1 MDAKMNES
9 SSGILQKLFHER
21 IKETTADAHQALEA
35 AAISKA
41 LMSPG
46 LDLPTYKTYLK
57 LMLDVNWDVEEN
69 VFPLVTDIISDLAV
83 REKSKS
89 IIIDLEVLGET
100 DIVPS
105 ERPFTSN
112 GKIITKPFALGILYV
127 TEGSTLGGRYI
138 LKNIQKTLQ
147 LNGDGTAYFSGYGE
161 QTGSQWKKF
170 MEQLSG
176 YAVAENC
183 EDEIIA
189 GAVFA
194 FNKIQEHFTKSGNY
208 S

>member
-1 MDAKMNES
+1 MDES
-9 SSGILQKLFHER
+9 SYGTMQKLFHER
-21 IKETTADAHQALEA
+21 LKEVTADAHQALEA

-41 LMSPG
+41 LVSPE
-46 LDLPTYKTYLK
+46 LDLSTYKTYLR

-69 VFPLVTDIISDLAV
+69 VFPLVTDIITDLPS

-89 IIIDLEVLGET
+89 IVVDLEVLGET
-100 DIVPS
+100 DVVPS
-105 ERPFTSN
+105 ERPFTSD

-138 LKNIQKTLQ
+138 LKNIQKTLR
-147 LNGDGTAYFSGYGE
+147 LNEGGTAYFSGYGE

-176 YAVAENC
+176 YAVAQDC
-183 EDEIIA
+183 EDEIIS
-189 GAVFA
+189 GAVYA
-194 FNKIQEHFTKSGNY
+194 FNKTQEHFTKAGHY
-208 S
+208 F